1 MSFIEAFK
9 NFFKRE
15 KSIMRSFVFV
25 VLNLLSVLVLLWSL
39 IIYTSLFKIMPWYEP
54 CGMQFLAI
62 FMVFDP
68 AFLIIGISL
77 FVLGRFFHISTLN
90 KWLPFMAIGG
100 LSLPII
106 PGGLTIIPIL
116 IGTSIGI
123 VLCVLTIVTTIRSL
137 VFGSSGKSGAE
148 ESRNGTETN

>member
-15 KSIMRSFVFV
+15 KSIMKSFVFV
-25 VLNLLSVLVLLWSL
+25 VLNLLSVLVLLSAL
-39 IIYTSLFKIMPWYEP
+39 VIYTSLFKIMPWYEP

-77 FVLGRFFHISTLN
+77 LVLDRFFHISRLN
-90 KWLPFMAIGG
+90 KWLPFIAIIGI
-100 LSLPII
+100 SLPVFLDGSISI
-106 PGGLTIIPIL
+106 TTIL
-116 IGTSIGI
+116 FGTSIGI
-123 VLCVLTIVTTIRSL
+123 VLCVLTIATTIRSL

-148 ESRNGTETN
+148 ESRNEKK